1 MNRLPIEPAAV
12 GTLSDAWIVAWDQF
26 VEKAQATTFFH
37 KAGWKAVIER
47 SFGHRCYFLFTS
59 HGARITGVLPLVHIN
74 SRWFGKALI
83 SLGFGVYG
91 GPVAETSAATDA
103 LDHAAQDLARDL
115 AVDYLEYRLKE
126 ASGRGWPGR
135 SDFYATF
142 VRDLEPDADA
152 VFLSLPRKR
161 RAEIRSTAK
170 HGLTAV
176 SDGDLGRF
184 YPIYAESVRNLGSP
198 VFSRR
203 YFETL
208 LQVFSEDTDV
218 LTVLCQGRPVSS
230 VLSFYFRDEVL
241 PYYGG
246 GTAEARAVSA
256 NDFMYWELMR
266 RSCEHGVRVFDFGRS
281 RHGTGSF
288 AYKKNWG
295 FAPRNLSYEYYLVR
309 RRDMPSVN
317 PANPSYRRFIQLWRH
332 LPLALTNR
340 IGPIIANDLG

>member
-1 MNRLPIEPAAV
+1 MNRMPVEPSGV

-26 VEKAQATTFFH
+26 VENSPSTTFFH
-37 KAGWKAVIER
+37 KAGWKTVIER
-47 SFGHRCYFLFTS
+47 SFGHRCHFLFTS
-59 HGARITGVLPLVHIN
+59 QGARVTGVLPLVHID

-91 GPVAETSAATDA
+91 GPVAETAAELAA
-103 LDHAAQDLARDL
+103 LDRAAQDLAQDL
-115 AVDYLEYRLKE
+115 AVDYLEYRLKS
-126 ASGRGWPGR
+126 ASDRGWPGR
-135 SDFYATF
+135 ADLYATF
-142 VRDLEPDADA
+142 VRELEPDADA
-152 VFLSLPRKR
+152 VFLTLPRKR

-170 HGLTAV
+170 HGLTAAI
-176 SDGDLGRF
+176 DGDVRRF

-198 VFSRR
+198 VYARR

-208 LQVFSEDTDV
+208 LQVFSEETDV
-218 LTVLCQGRPVSS
+218 LTVFCQGRPVSS
-230 VLSFYFRDEVL
+230 VLSFYFRDEIL

-246 GTAEARAVSA
+246 GTTEARAVSA

-266 RSCEHGVRVFDFGRS
+266 RSCEQGVRIFDFGRS
-281 RHGTGSF
+281 RRGTGSF

-295 FAPRNLSYEYYLVR
+295 FKPCGLSYEYFLVG

-317 PANPSYRRFIQLWRH
+317 PSNPRYRRFIQLWRR